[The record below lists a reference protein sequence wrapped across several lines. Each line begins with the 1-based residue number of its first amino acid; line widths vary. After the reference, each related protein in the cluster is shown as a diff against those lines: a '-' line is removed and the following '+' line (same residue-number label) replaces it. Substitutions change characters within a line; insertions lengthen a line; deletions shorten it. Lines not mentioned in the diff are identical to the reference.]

1 MCLYGNLAEF
11 PSVVCLGLLQWP
23 HSTAAYGSLQG
34 GCFVVNHR
42 KSGLRPLPA
51 AVSNAGTA
59 PEAGERQG
67 SRNSKANEMT

>member
-1 MCLYGNLAEF
+1 MGTWQNCPATA
-11 PSVVCLGLLQWP
+11 VCLGLLQQP

-34 GCFVVNHR
+34 CCFVVNHR
-42 KSGLRPLPA
+42 KPGLRLLPA

-67 SRNSKANEMT
+67 STNSKAKEMT